1 MHGRHCGLQT
11 TLSSGQKNHEGH
23 ESTARKTDCK
33 RPQSL
38 NQLLVLCLRW
48 IKVTESVDQSAHNML
63 SPSIVLGLLLASFSH
78 FNVASTETSCYL
90 TLAKPQA
97 QAGAWD
103 PAAKLPVW
111 ELEKIADEGQSTG
124 PQFGQC
130 MLHTCRC
137 DRCGKKLSNM

>member
-1 MHGRHCGLQT
+1 
-11 TLSSGQKNHEGH
+11 
-23 ESTARKTDCK
+23 
-33 RPQSL
+33 
-38 NQLLVLCLRW
+38 
-48 IKVTESVDQSAHNML
+48 ML